1 MSCERQ
7 EPATICFRRELASRV
22 PCERSMFPSSV
33 AEALAKLVAESNV
46 ARRVNQRSGH
56 AKAWCRRSIVVRCF
70 GCGELG
76 FRSSPHLAR
85 WGPRLQCGRR
95 CKPVLDEREV
105 VREREFRP
113 LRMPV
118 DFPRPLSCFPTTCW
132 ISGLSVVSCAA
143 TLCGPNEVQGVG
155 PTVKDVANIAAA
167 MKTGKR
173 RRGDAKCVM
182 S

>member
-1 MSCERQ
+1 MPLQS
-7 EPATICFRRELASRV
+7 TSRSLGTAV
-22 PCERSMFPSSV
+22 AVRPSLLDLL
-33 AEALAKLVAESNV
+33 EDEDPPNKLPSKPLLED
-46 ARRVNQRSGH
+46 RV
-56 AKAWCRRSIVVRCF
+56 
-70 GCGELG
+70 
-76 FRSSPHLAR
+76 
-85 WGPRLQCGRR
+85 
-95 CKPVLDEREV
+95 V
-105 VREREFRP
+105 VREREFKP

-132 ISGLSVVSCAA
+132 ISGLSVVSWAA
-143 TLCGPNEVQGVG
+143 TLCGPKEVQGVG